1 MEETMTFTRRVLI
14 ATGLI
19 AAIAGGTQTLQA
31 AESKQVAVMFD
42 SLQSP
47 FWVTGLEVLKE
58 KLKAAG
64 YEPVE
69 SISNLDDN
77 KQFEQVQSM
86 IQKQVGGIIIVQTDS
101 KAVIP
106 AIREANKAG
115 IPMVHFNWPPAD
127 SDAVS
132 SAVQADNRA
141 IMKATVQALVDK
153 ARKAGGKYKA
163 AILIGDLGDQ
173 NAIQRRDGFF
183 DVVNANK
190 DIIEVVSQIS
200 TEWNPD
206 KAFAD
211 LTNALQAHPD
221 INFLVTSS
229 DFLIPQI
236 EQALK
241 TAGKWKKTGEP
252 GHVFFAGFDGDEGGY
267 QALADGYMDV
277 EGVQNLFFEADLA
290 IDALKKMKAGEKLPK
305 LLLDPGFV
313 LTQDT
318 LAQDRTKSW
327 GYAVWKKKNGG

>member
-1 MEETMTFTRRVLI
+1 MNVTRRAFNLGAILAAGTVILPGAVRAEDEKTI
-14 ATGLI
+14 AI
-19 AAIAGGTQTLQA
+19 
-31 AESKQVAVMFD
+31 MFD

-47 FWVTGLEVLKE
+47 FWVTGFDVLKE
-58 KLKAAG
+58 KAKAAG
-64 YEPVE
+64 YTPLE

-86 IQKQVGGIIIVQTDS
+86 IQKKVSGIIIVQTDS

-115 IPMVHFNWPPAD
+115 IPMVHFNRPPAE
-127 SDAVS
+127 SDAKS

-141 IMKATVQALVDK
+141 IMKSTVQALVDE

-183 DVVNANK
+183 DVVDQNK
-190 DIIEVVSQIS
+190 DIIEVVARIS

-211 LTNALQAHPD
+211 LTNALQANPD

-229 DFLIPQI
+229 DFLLPQI
-236 EQALK
+236 QQALK
-241 TAGKWKKTGEP
+241 IAGKWKKTGED
-252 GHVFFAGFDGDEGGY
+252 GHVLFAGFDGDEGQY
-267 QALADGYMDV
+267 AALKDGYMDV
-277 EGVQNLFFEADLA
+277 GGVQNLFYEADLA
-290 IDALKKMKAGEKLPK
+290 IGAIEKMNKGEEVPK

-313 LTQDT
+313 ITQET
-318 LAQDRTKSW
+318 LDQDRDKMW
-327 GYAVWKKKNGG
+327 GYAVWKKANG